1 MAYMMKNGSFVSL
14 CILLILGVSC
24 SKGEDQD
31 GAVHSQ
37 QDSTAQS
44 AKVTFIELGS
54 VRCIPCRAMQP
65 IMQAVREK
73 YGNQIRIIFYDVWRP
88 EQKQY
93 AQEYGIRLIP
103 TQVFL
108 DSTGKEIGRHEGF
121 YPMDDMVEFLE
132 SHGLEPA
139 NSK

>member
-1 MAYMMKNGSFVSL
+1 MKKEPLVGLCTLLFLGMSSFT
-14 CILLILGVSC
+14 
-24 SKGEDQD
+24 GEGQE
-31 GAVHSQ
+31 GAIHNQ
-37 QDSTAQS
+37 QDSTAQW

-54 VRCIPCRAMQP
+54 VRCIPCKAMQP
-65 IMQAVREK
+65 LMQAVQQK

-121 YPMDDMVEFLE
+121 YPMDEMVEFLE
-132 SHGLEPA
+132 SHGLIPA
-139 NSK
+139 SNK